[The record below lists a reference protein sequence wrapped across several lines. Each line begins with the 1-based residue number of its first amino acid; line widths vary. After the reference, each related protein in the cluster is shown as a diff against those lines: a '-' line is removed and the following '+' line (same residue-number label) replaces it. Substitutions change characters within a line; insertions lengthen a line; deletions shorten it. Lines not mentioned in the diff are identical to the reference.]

1 MAESTEPRRRPA
13 HDLADDSGAMDIY
26 ALETLVEDMRNQ
38 PLWRSRANDCA
49 DFYDGWQ
56 LTATRQAELE
66 DAGMPISVTNLIGRT
81 VNGALGM
88 EAKTR
93 LNAVLTSDD
102 DEWEEVAAA
111 VQSKLFELQREAY
124 ADMAISDAYKD
135 QMMAVGWVEVSR
147 QPDPMLYPYRV
158 DHVHRNE
165 IWWDWRARRKDLRDA
180 RWLVRQRLADL
191 DEVETAMPQ
200 HRQLLRMLVGRGG
213 GVINDAIEQAN
224 ALRISSQ
231 IERVQSTTRLSDEE
245 WMDTARA
252 RVRIYE
258 VWYRVPCRVIVMVD
272 KNGLR
277 RKFDPKNPVHD
288 VAARRGL
295 VELIEGPSTML
306 RQALYVGPYR
316 LRDVAKPN
324 QKNFPYIPFWCYRRD
339 KDRAPYGIVDG
350 MISPQEEYNER
361 RSKLLWLLRAGQVF
375 VDNDALDTKYNNYL
389 DLAREILRP
398 DSTIVLNAAR
408 KREMGVR
415 VEHNLNL
422 ASEQVTVMQDA
433 KQLVQEVPGIYSTM
447 LGDAPTGV
455 TSGLAINSLVE
466 QSLVALG
473 EANDNYRAGRRWVFE
488 ACVDLLVED
497 MKKPNMEVG
506 TGKGKTRRV
515 IVLNTIDPKT
525 NAPMNMVAAASLKCG
540 LEEMPTTPAARMQQ
554 QQELGKTLQS
564 VGNDPHAAAVLVPAL
579 IRASD
584 LPGKD
589 EMADWLCRQKGVPLP
604 GEFDRQEQAGQQSGQ
619 QAQAMQMAEFQE
631 KLAKLT
637 ADIQK
642 VNSEVELNK
651 AKTAQIRVETA
662 VAAAP
667 QPTPQP
673 SDEERI
679 NKVLAEVE

>member
-1 MAESTEPRRRPA
+1 
-13 HDLADDSGAMDIY
+13 
-26 ALETLVEDMRNQ
+26 
-38 PLWRSRANDCA
+38 
-49 DFYDGWQ
+49 
-56 LTATRQAELE
+56 
-66 DAGMPISVTNLIGRT
+66 
-81 VNGALGM
+81 
-88 EAKTR
+88 
-93 LNAVLTSDD
+93 
-102 DEWEEVAAA
+102 
-111 VQSKLFELQREAY
+111 
-124 ADMAISDAYKD
+124 
-135 QMMAVGWVEVSR
+135 
-147 QPDPMLYPYRV
+147 
-158 DHVHRNE
+158 
-165 IWWDWRARRKDLRDA
+165 
-180 RWLVRQRLADL
+180 
-191 DEVETAMPQ
+191 MPQ

-213 GVINDAIEQAN
+213 GVIGDAIDQAN
-224 ALRISSQ
+224 AIRISSQ
-231 IERVQSTTRLSDEE
+231 IDRVSASTTRIADEE
-245 WMDTARA
+245 WIDTARA
-252 RVRIYE
+252 RVRAYE
-258 VWYRVPCRVIVMVD
+258 VWYRVPCRVTVMVD

-277 RKFDPKNPVHD
+277 RRFDPKNPIHD

-375 VDNDALDTKYNNYL
+375 VDNDALDTRYNNYL

-408 KREMGVR
+408 KQAQGVR
-415 VEHNLNL
+415 VEHNLAL

-447 LGDAPTGV
+447 LGDAPSGV

-515 IVLNTIDPKT
+515 IVLNTFDPKT
-525 NAPMNMVAAASLKCG
+525 RAPMNMVAAASLKCG

-564 VGNDPHAAAVLVPAL
+564 VGGDPHAVAVLVPSI
-579 IRASD
+579 IRATD
-584 LPGKD
+584 IQGKE
-589 EMADWLCRQKGVPLP
+589 EMADWLCRQKGIPLP
-604 GEFDRQEQAGQQSGQ
+604 GEFDRQEQSGQQAGQ
-619 QAQAMQMAEFQE
+619 QAQAMQIEEFKA

-637 ADIQK
+637 EEIAK
-642 VNSEVELNK
+642 TRSEVELNK
-651 AKTAQIRVETA
+651 ARTAQIRVDTA

-667 QPTPQP
+667 QPQPQP
-673 SDEERI
+673 SEEDRI
-679 NKVLAEVE
+679 SKALAEVE